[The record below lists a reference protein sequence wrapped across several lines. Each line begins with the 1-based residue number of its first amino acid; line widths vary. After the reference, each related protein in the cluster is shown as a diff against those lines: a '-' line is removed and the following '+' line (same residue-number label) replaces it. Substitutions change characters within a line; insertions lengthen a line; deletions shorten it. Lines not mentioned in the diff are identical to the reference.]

1 MARTVACAVVRVAV
15 LDDYQSVA
23 RSLADWEQLRGATVE
38 CFADHV
44 SDGDALV
51 DRLGG
56 FDVVVAM
63 RERTPFPRSIL
74 ERLAD
79 LRLLVTTGPF
89 NAAIDVDAARDC
101 GVTLCGTGGTLW
113 NTAELTW
120 ALILATARS
129 LPVEDA
135 FVRSGGWQRT
145 LGRTLHGSVLSVLGL
160 GNLGRVVA
168 RLGLAFGMEVI
179 AWSPNLT
186 AERCESVGVAL
197 VDRDSLFRRA
207 DVLTV
212 HLRLSERSV
221 GLVGERELALMKST
235 ALLVNTS
242 RGPIVDEVALAH
254 ALESGA
260 LAGAGLDVFSI
271 EPLPDDHPLRSAP
284 NTVLSPHLGYVTE
297 DCYRIFYGDA
307 VEDILAWQAGKPI
320 RVIT

>member
-1 MARTVACAVVRVAV
+1 MAV
-15 LDDYQSVA
+15 LDDYQQVA
-23 RSLADWEQLRGATVE
+23 QSLADWEQLRGATVE
-38 CFADHV
+38 YFADHV
-44 SDGDALV
+44 SDADALV
-51 DRLGG
+51 DRLAG

-89 NAAIDVDAARDC
+89 NAAIDVDASRDR
-101 GVTLCGTGGTLW
+101 GVTVCGTGGTLW

-129 LPVEDA
+129 LPAEDA
-135 FVRSGGWQRT
+135 AVRAGGWQRT
-145 LGRTLHGSVLSVLGL
+145 LGRTMHGSTLSVLGL
-160 GNLGRVVA
+160 GNLGSVVA
-168 RLGLAFGMEVI
+168 RLGLAYEMEVI

-186 AERCESVGVAL
+186 AERCDAVGVAL
-197 VDRDSLFRRA
+197 VGPDALFQRA

-212 HLRLSERSV
+212 HLKLGQRSV
-221 GLVGERELALMKST
+221 GLVGARELALMKST

-242 RGPIVDEVALAH
+242 RGPIVDEVALAS
-254 ALESGA
+254 ALERGA
-260 LAGAGLDVFSI
+260 LAGAGLDVFSV
-271 EPLPDDHPLRSAP
+271 EPLPDGHPLRKAP

>member
-1 MARTVACAVVRVAV
+1 M
-15 LDDYQSVA
+15 
-23 RSLADWEQLRGATVE
+23 
-38 CFADHV
+38 
-44 SDGDALV
+44 
-51 DRLGG
+51 
-56 FDVVVAM
+56 
-63 RERTPFPRSIL
+63 
-74 ERLAD
+74 
-79 LRLLVTTGPF
+79 
-89 NAAIDVDAARDC
+89 
-101 GVTLCGTGGTLW
+101 
-113 NTAELTW
+113 
-120 ALILATARS
+120 
-129 LPVEDA
+129 EDA

-160 GNLGRVVA
+160 GNLGSVVA